1 MKPIERV
8 VKVRVVDHE
17 ATGEAMRNRRKKRK
31 LSLRQVAER
40 AGISL
45 SYLSALE
52 TGHRPWTQYLCD
64 KIDAALAGYYQKL
77 PEGSK

>member
-8 VKVRVVDHE
+8 VKVRIVDHE

-52 TGHRPWTQYLCD
+52 TGNRPWTQYLCD
-64 KIDAALAGYYQKL
+64 KIDDALEL
-77 PEGSK
+77 SR

>member
-8 VKVRVVDHE
+8 VKVKVVDHE

-40 AGISL
+40 AGVSV

-52 TGHRPWTQYLCD
+52 TGNRPWTQYLCD
-64 KIDAALAGYYQKL
+64 KIDAALEL
-77 PEGSK
+77 PR